1 MFWVEMETATQ
12 PLCKSELS
20 VVSGRL
26 ATGSS
31 VAKVTPQGWTGN
43 LLPVSEWANKAA
55 EALHR
60 CCSDQADIPWR
71 CRVTAEK
78 SPGFHDLLSY

>member
-1 MFWVEMETATQ
+1 MLWVEMETAAQ
-12 PLCKSELS
+12 PLCKSELR

-31 VAKVTPQGWTGN
+31 VAKVTPQGWTRN
-43 LLPVSEWANKAA
+43 WLPVSEWANKAA

-60 CCSDQADIPWR
+60 CCSDQ
-71 CRVTAEK
+71 VTSPEGAGLQLK
-78 SPGFHDLLSY
+78 SLLVSTTY